1 VSPIATHTQRD
12 DTLILKLGT
21 VDYAAQV
28 IDASFDPP
36 GYGAPTLT
44 PVASD
49 LSKVSEPGEPEN
61 GTLSGTVFKDN
72 TTAGFTRALAAA
84 RIAGTKLVYIYTDN
98 SSTDQISYT
107 GDCYVQAVPQDFT
120 PDKLGRHSFT
130 LTIVT
135 ATLT

>member
-1 VSPIATHTQRD
+1 MATHTQKD

-49 LSKVSEPGEPEN
+49 LTKVSEPGEPEN
-61 GTLSGTVFKDN
+61 GSMTGTVFKDN
-72 TTAGFTRALAAA
+72 TTAGFTRALAVA
-84 RIAGTKLVYIYTDN
+84 RVAGTKLAYIWTDN
-98 SSTDQISYT
+98 AAPDAITYT
-107 GDCYVQAVPQDFT
+107 GDCYVQGVPQDFQ
-120 PDKLGRHSFT
+120 PDKLGRHAFT
-130 LTIVT
+130 LTIAT
-135 ATLT
+135 AVIT